1 MTMKCCSGIRS
12 LTNVNRLAIFVG
24 MALLTVS
31 RVPLGAESSAFNGRW
46 VLDKNQSQGSD
57 LPLGLEQRVKQSGPE
72 ITIESKFNEP
82 PTGVVPLVYLGI
94 MTTTLK
100 LDANGQEVQN
110 QIGPFQQASK
120 TTVNGNQME
129 TEWRAMVKG
138 DEVTGHWVRTIA
150 DDGKSMEMAIQEK
163 STQGQHGEATLR
175 FVKK

>member
-1 MTMKCCSGIRS
+1 MKR
-12 LTNVNRLAIFVG
+12 LTIVTSIILATAAGF
-24 MALLTVS
+24 
-31 RVPLGAESSAFNGRW
+31 PLGADSNGFDGKW

-57 LPLGLEQRVKQSGPE
+57 LPLGLEQRIKQSGSG
-72 ITIESKFNEP
+72 ITIESRFNEP
-82 PTGVVPLVYLGI
+82 QNGVVPLVYLGI

-100 LDANGQEVQN
+100 LDAGGQEVQN

-129 TEWRAMVKG
+129 TQWRALVKD

-150 DDGKSMEMAIQEK
+150 DDGKSMQMSIQEN

>member
-1 MTMKCCSGIRS
+1 MKWSAAIPS
-12 LTNVNRLAIFVG
+12 LIDVKPFPIAVNILLLA
-24 MALLTVS
+24 LS
-31 RVPLGAESSAFNGRW
+31 CVPLGADGSAFNGKW

-82 PTGVVPLVYLGI
+82 SNGVVPLVYLGI

-100 LDANGQEVQN
+100 LDASGQEVQN